1 MSRFKSMSYRY
12 NIHLSKGFVASPI
25 NKKNVTGQLQLHA
38 HIQRGGGGVGG
49 ALGPPPWIITGG
61 NRFP

>member
-38 HIQRGGGGVGG
+38 HIQRGGGGGWG
-49 ALGPPPWIITGG
+49 APSDPLPG
-61 NRFP
+61 